1 MVLVHMPSTRTYG
14 TDVVPTR
21 LLKARLTIA
30 LVETLTREVI
40 VTGEEFLLK
49 VEMIVKIWRRTVHS
63 RAVFYN

>member
-49 VEMIVKIWRRTVHS
+49 VEMVVLERDFEGGEGS
-63 RAVFYN
+63 RVTY